1 MTAISFGF
9 TLASAPTPVVLS
21 VGDSPTAECPG
32 SVDLPEAAAGTFCIY
47 EGAASNVGSFVVTP
61 ASGSP
66 AGSAS
71 RFGALLA
78 LTAQS
83 ILSRAYVH
91 GSWAVTAS

>member
-1 MTAISFGF
+1 
-9 TLASAPTPVVLS
+9 VVLS
-21 VGDSPTAECPG
+21 VGASPTTACPG
-32 SVDLPEAAAGTFCIY
+32 SVSLPEAAADTLCIY
-47 EGAASNVGSFVVTP
+47 QGEASNVGSFVVTP

-66 AGSAS
+66 TDAAS